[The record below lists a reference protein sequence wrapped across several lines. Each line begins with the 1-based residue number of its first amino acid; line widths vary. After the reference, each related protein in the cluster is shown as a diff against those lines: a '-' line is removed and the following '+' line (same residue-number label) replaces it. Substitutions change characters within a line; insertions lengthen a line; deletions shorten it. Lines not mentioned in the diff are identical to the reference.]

1 MNLEGETL
9 NRLIP
14 LHALYR
20 DGFADLFPEI
30 YKTLGIWAMKEFS
43 IMILLVRVKNN
54 SVSRRKQ
61 VELVT

>member
-1 MNLEGETL
+1 MNLKGETL

-30 YKTLGIWAMKEFS
+30 YKTLGI
-43 IMILLVRVKNN
+43 
-54 SVSRRKQ
+54 
-61 VELVT
+61 